1 MPKNKSSDSKIIQ
14 NVNIKLGDDT
24 KRIVKKRRRKR
35 NNKTKKQEKPPFSN
49 YQYPAVVYRDVPSK
63 TQQITQDA
71 NLAKQIQ
78 LKFDEEYAKRE
89 NEKAT
94 KKKSDNKPGAFN
106 SVDDGNGFSQ
116 EVNQIT
122 KQFIND
128 SAKPDT
134 SVIQQANNL
143 FQRSNLLN
151 EIKATP
157 ISVNP
162 ANIAEVDEQVKP
174 ANASIY
180 CEICGGRYKLNGQKR
195 HLETKKHQNA
205 LKSAEEDLATTTE
218 LDEPPK
224 PVIVDA
230 SSPPDTPF
238 VPQLPSTS
246 KKRMN
251 NSTVKQ
257 LEQDFN
263 DIAQNVKRE
272 VYLNDLNYFMNRKIV
287 DNKIDKQNFIID
299 ALRNPEG
306 DEAMALKRDAFNRL
320 KATNDRYDDD
330 LEREFQNALN
340 GGVD

>member
-1 MPKNKSSDSKIIQ
+1 MPKNKSIDSNIIQ

-24 KRIVKKRRRKR
+24 KRIVKKRRQRR
-35 NNKTKKQEKPPFSN
+35 INKTKKQEKPPFSN
-49 YQYPAVVYRDVPSK
+49 YQYPAVVYRDVPAK
-63 TQQITQDA
+63 TQQINQDA

-116 EVNQIT
+116 EVNQIP
-122 KQFIND
+122 KQFFND
-128 SAKPDT
+128 SSKPNNAVMKAD
-134 SVIQQANNL
+134 NL

-162 ANIAEVDEQVKP
+162 ANIAVVDEQVKP

-180 CEICGGRYKLNGQKR
+180 CEICGGSYKLNGQKR
-195 HLETKKHQNA
+195 HFETKKHMNA
-205 LKSAEEDLATTTE
+205 LKSAEEDLATSTE
-218 LDEPPK
+218 LDKQPK
-224 PVIVDA
+224 PVIFDA

-238 VPQLPSTS
+238 VLPQLSSTS

-251 NSTVKQ
+251 RSTVKQ
-257 LEQDFN
+257 LEQDF
-263 DIAQNVKRE
+263 DGIAQNVKRE
-272 VYLNDLNYFMNRKIV
+272 VYLNDLNSFMNRKIE
-287 DNKIDKQNFIID
+287 DNRIDKQNFIID
-299 ALRNPEG
+299 ALRNPQG
-306 DEAMALKRDAFNRL
+306 DEAKSLKRDAFNRL
-320 KATNDRYDDD
+320 KENNNRYNDE
-330 LEREFQNALN
+330 LEQEFQRALN